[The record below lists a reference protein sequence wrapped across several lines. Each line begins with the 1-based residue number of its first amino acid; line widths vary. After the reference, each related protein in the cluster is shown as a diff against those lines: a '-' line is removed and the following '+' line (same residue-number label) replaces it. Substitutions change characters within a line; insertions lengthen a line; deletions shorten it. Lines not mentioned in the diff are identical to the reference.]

1 MSENILLGY
10 IYLNPK
16 KLDLEIT
23 DSSLVFDHKEEC
35 YTSQSYCA
43 AQTTSPLH
51 ASLLGHAK
59 VPTGI

>member
-23 DSSLVFDHKEEC
+23 DSSLVFDHKEC
-35 YTSQSYCA
+35 YTSQSY
-43 AQTTSPLH
+43 
-51 ASLLGHAK
+51 
-59 VPTGI
+59 